1 MNAEIIAVGSE
12 LLSYERLDTNSLW
25 LAGKLNELGVEL
37 VEKSVQGDDLDRLA
51 RAVRD
56 AAGRSDLV
64 ILTGGLGPTEDDL
77 TREAVAAA
85 TGRPLVFDAEV
96 ARTLEERYA
105 RLSRRMSENNR
116 RQTFL
121 VQGAEALPNP
131 NGTAAGQWLDHGA
144 AIILLLPGPPGEMK
158 PMVENHVL
166 ARLRERLPELH
177 IRTRSFRVAG
187 MPESDLDALISPVYK
202 GVENLVV
209 TVLAKEGDIE
219 IHLRARTS
227 PAEESERIVAA
238 VGARIEELLGHRV
251 YSRDGSPLPVA
262 IGALLRARRATL
274 AVAESCTGGLLG
286 ARITEAPGASDY
298 FLGGFQVYGKPMKIR
313 LLGIDPGVVEQYGVV
328 SEAVARG
335 MADSV
340 RDRTQATYA
349 LSITGEAG
357 PTSSHPDVPAG
368 TVWIGLATPDKVEA
382 KRFRFPGNRDRVRA
396 FAVQTALNLLRL
408 ELLAP

>member
-1 MNAEIIAVGSE
+1 
-12 LLSYERLDTNSLW
+12 
-25 LAGKLNELGVEL
+25 
-37 VEKSVQGDDLDRLA
+37 
-51 RAVRD
+51 
-56 AAGRSDLV
+56 
-64 ILTGGLGPTEDDL
+64 
-77 TREAVAAA
+77 
-85 TGRPLVFDAEV
+85 
-96 ARTLEERYA
+96 
-105 RLSRRMSENNR
+105 
-116 RQTFL
+116 
-121 VQGAEALPNP
+121 
-131 NGTAAGQWLDHGA
+131 
-144 AIILLLPGPPGEMK
+144 
-158 PMVENHVL
+158 
-166 ARLRERLPELH
+166 
-177 IRTRSFRVAG
+177 
-187 MPESDLDALISPVYK
+187 
-202 GVENLVV
+202 
-209 TVLAKEGDIE
+209 
-219 IHLRARTS
+219 
-227 PAEESERIVAA
+227 
-238 VGARIEELLGHRV
+238 
-251 YSRDGSPLPVA
+251 VA